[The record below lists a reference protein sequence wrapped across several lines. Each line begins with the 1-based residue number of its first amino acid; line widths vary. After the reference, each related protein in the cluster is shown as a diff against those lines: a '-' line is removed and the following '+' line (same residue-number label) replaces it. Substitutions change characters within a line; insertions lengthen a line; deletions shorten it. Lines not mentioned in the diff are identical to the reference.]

1 MIPFVWRLASA
12 LALLSAC
19 GSEPLGEDEPS
30 PTPAPAPLDDAAVRE
45 LFAIPQ
51 RLAVPHFPDA
61 NPPSV
66 EKLQLGRQLF
76 YDERLSGNGTQSC
89 GTCHLQRLAFADGK
103 RTPTGS
109 TGQSLHR
116 NSPGLQN
123 VAYLATLT
131 WASTSLGELEAQIPV
146 PIRGDDPV
154 ELGVSDGQ
162 RDEVLARFD
171 ADPGYRDAFAAAFPG
186 SPSGATIDKIV
197 LALATFCRSMISADS
212 PFDRYS
218 AGDREALSPQQRQG
232 LALFNGERFECFH
245 CHTGTNL
252 TTSYRDRASQLGSA
266 RRPFFNTG
274 LYNVDGEGGYPTSDQ
289 GLYDLTLAPRDR
301 GLFRAPPLR
310 NVALTAPYMHDGSI
324 ETLPDVIR
332 HYAAGGRL
340 LEDAPHAGDGRQSPL
355 KSGLVRGFSA
365 TDDEI
370 AAVVAFLEA
379 LTDASFVSN
388 PAFSDPS
395 PDADAG
401 VP

>member
-1 MIPFVWRLASA
+1 MMSDSWRLASA
-12 LALLSAC
+12 LMLLSAC
-19 GSEPLGEDEPS
+19 GGEPPPQDEP
-30 PTPAPAPLDDAAVRE
+30 PPAPPPATLDDATVRA
-45 LFAIPQ
+45 LFAIPE

-61 NPPSV
+61 NPPSAA
-66 EKLQLGRQLF
+66 KLQLGRQLF
-76 YDERLSGNGTQSC
+76 YDERLSGNGSQSC

-109 TGQSLHR
+109 TGQTLHR

-131 WASTSLGELEAQIPV
+131 WASTSLGDLEAQIPV

-171 ADPGYRDAFAAAFPG
+171 ADPAYRDAFSAAFPG

-218 AGDREALSPQQRQG
+218 AGDREALTTQQRQG

-252 TTSYRDRASQLGSA
+252 TTSYRDRGSQLGSA

-274 LYNVDGEGGYPTSDQ
+274 LYNVDGEGGYPEADQ

-324 ETLPDVIR
+324 ETLRDVVR

-340 LEDAPHAGDGRQSPL
+340 LEGAPNAGDGRQSPL

-365 TDDEI
+365 TDEEI

-395 PDADAG
+395 PEPDAG
-401 VP
+401 AL